1 MLIYVTMYFVSSPQ
15 MVDKIL
21 KGERAESP
29 EAGEPQTKR
38 FACFLFLR
46 KSEIQFFFFKVRRK
60 HIIAIFVL
68 CSQLFPAVLTDLH
81 ANFGRCQGHH
91 EASGFRLAT
100 LSSPVPVTLSH
111 LKFVL

>member
-46 KSEIQFFFFKVRRK
+46 KSEIQFFFSKLGGNTLLPSLFYVVSCFLRFSLTSMQILGVAK
-60 HIIAIFVL
+60 AIMR
-68 CSQLFPAVLTDLH
+68 PADFALPHYLRQ
-81 ANFGRCQGHH
+81 F
-91 EASGFRLAT
+91 
-100 LSSPVPVTLSH
+100 LSP
-111 LKFVL
+111 